1 MGESERLKLAIFM
14 FAMPL
19 FTLSVHYFTE
29 RRRAPFFLFFTL
41 HMFLSRYFLKTELFI
56 SDTFPSTH

>member
-1 MGESERLKLAIFM
+1 MGKSERLKLAIFM

-29 RRRAPFFLFFTL
+29 RRRAPFFFL
-41 HMFLSRYFLKTELFI
+41 HCICSFHVIF
-56 SDTFPSTH
+56 